1 MARRN
6 LLITCALLSLPM
18 AACGGASSASE
29 AVDEDFVE
37 SIADV
42 CDNAAEGLE
51 DIGSVDDTESTMT
64 WAKNGNEIFS
74 DIVDELKDL
83 NDVPSA
89 AEDDMDDLV
98 DLSEEVADAFGEI
111 SNPAF
116 DDDPLARLFDD
127 IRDAV
132 KKADKRLKSLG
143 VDECRLAKTAA
154 FDAEQVTPTT
164 DPPRTDPPRTDP
176 PRTDPPRTDPPRTDP
191 PQTTVPQT
199 TTPGTDVVLGIA
211 PLEDI
216 SFLKMPAGYVMEA
229 ADPTIDQIQADV
241 YVASAGLQ
249 GMLGGIGTR
258 TILNDQ
264 GVAVGQLWVGIS
276 TDSVMP
282 ESWLNGVCAPTD
294 PVETLDAGGLIKE
307 CVASDGNP
315 NASTTFA
322 DFGYTFASFDP
333 AISPLLFLGDL
344 LLANG

>member
-6 LLITCALLSLPM
+6 LLIICALLSPPL
-18 AACGGASSASE
+18 AACGGATSTRE

-37 SIADV
+37 SITDV

-51 DIGSVDDTESTMT
+51 DTGSLDDTDSLT
-64 WAKNGNEIFS
+64 WAKSGGDVFS

-83 NDVPSA
+83 KDVPSA
-89 AEDDMDDLV
+89 AENDVDELV
-98 DLSEEVADAFGEI
+98 DLSEEVADAFAEV
-111 SNPAF
+111 SNPAL
-116 DDDPLARLFDD
+116 DDDPLSRLFDD
-127 IRDAV
+127 MTAAV
-132 KKADKRLKSLG
+132 KKADRRLKSLG

-154 FDAEQVTPTT
+154 FDAERVTPTTDPPGT

-176 PRTDPPRTDPPRTDP
+176 PRSDPPRTDPPRTTVP
-191 PQTTVPQT
+191 ETTV
-199 TTPGTDVVLGIA
+199 PGTDVVLGIA

-229 ADPTIDQIQADV
+229 ANPTIDQIQADV

-249 GMLGGIGTR
+249 GALGGIGTR

-294 PVETLDAGGLIKE
+294 PVVTLDAGGLLKE

-333 AISPLLFLGDL
+333 AISPLLFLSDL